1 MCLSRDYSFRN
12 VIILRLAIM
21 RKTRRTPPKARRALR
36 AKSTSQKRTEQ
47 ALADATQRLRS
58 ILIANEVAT
67 WNWDIIEDRVTADKN
82 MARLFGIKPKDAAG
96 APVATYL
103 AAIHHE
109 DRPAVS
115 AKIAE
120 AMEAPDGRFE
130 ADYRVVRQDGS
141 TSWVTA
147 RGRVERDAK
156 GKPRQLP
163 GVVIDTTARKAS
175 EQKAEDLRQRL
186 EEQYRLFDI
195 TLSSINDFAYVFD
208 LQGRFVFVNQALL
221 DLWSLNLSDAVG
233 KNFHQLL
240 YPTELANRLQ
250 QQIQQVIETKAGLT
264 DETPYTSQTGAG
276 GYYEYIF
283 RPVFG
288 PDGQVA
294 AVAGS
299 TRDITARKQVEA
311 DLRESQERLRAL
323 AETLEN
329 QVRSRTA
336 ELEERNNEVLL
347 QSEQLRALSVRL
359 METQDEQ
366 SRRIARELHDSAGQ
380 IVAAL
385 AMNLGQMTRE
395 AEASNSSVL
404 IELAKETRAYVD
416 ELNKEIRTTSYLLH
430 PPMLDEMGLRA
441 ALAWYV
447 DGLKQRAGL
456 DIHLSID
463 DDFPRPSREMELT
476 IFRVIQECLTNIH
489 RHAGSQAAYISIAR
503 DHEQVLVEV
512 RDDGRGISSQDLK
525 RIREK
530 GSGVGLRGM
539 RERVRPFAGDVRIES
554 QVGVG
559 TTIRVTLPQSGA
571 A

>member
-1 MCLSRDYSFRN
+1 
-12 VIILRLAIM
+12 M
-21 RKTRRTPPKARRALR
+21 RKTRRAPSKARRVPR
-36 AKSTSQKRTEQ
+36 AKPPSQKRTER
-47 ALADATQRLRS
+47 ALEDATQRLQS

-67 WNWDIIEDRVTADKN
+67 WNWDIVNDRITADKN

-96 APVATYL
+96 APVARYL
-103 AAIHHE
+103 AAIHPE
-109 DRPAVS
+109 DRPAVA

-120 AMEAPDGRFE
+120 AMDTADGRFA
-130 ADYRVVRQDGS
+130 ADYRVVRQDGAM
-141 TSWVTA
+141 SWVTA
-147 RGRVERDAK
+147 RGVVERDAK
-156 GKPRQLP
+156 GRPRNFP
-163 GVVIDTTARKAS
+163 GVVLDITARKAS
-175 EQKAEDLRQRL
+175 EQQAEDFRQRL
-186 EEQYRLFDI
+186 EGQYRLFDI

-221 DLWSLNLSDAVG
+221 DLWDLKLSDAVG
-233 KNFHQLL
+233 KNFHELQ
-240 YPTELANRLQ
+240 YPPDLANRLLE
-250 QQIQQVIETKAGLT
+250 QIQQVIATRAGLT

-288 PDGQVA
+288 PDGHVA

-329 QVRSRTA
+329 QVRLRTA
-336 ELEERNNEVLL
+336 ELEERNNEVLF
-347 QSEQLRALSVRL
+347 QSDQLRALSVRL

-385 AMNLGQMTRE
+385 AMNLGQMVRE
-395 AEASNSSVL
+395 AEASSPVL
-404 IELAKETRAYVD
+404 LDLAKETRAYVD

-447 DGLKQRAGL
+447 EGLQQRAGL
-456 DIHLSID
+456 NIHLSID
-463 DDFPRPSREMELT
+463 DDFPRPSRELELT

-489 RHAGSQAAYISIAR
+489 RHAGSQAAYISIAG
-503 DHEQVLVEV
+503 DHKQVLVEV
-512 RDDGRGISSQDLK
+512 RDDGRGISAEDLK
-525 RIREK
+525 RIRER
-530 GSGVGLRGM
+530 GAGVGLRGM
-539 RERVRPFAGDVRIES
+539 RERVRPFAGEVRIES

-571 A
+571 V

>member
-1 MCLSRDYSFRN
+1 
-12 VIILRLAIM
+12 M
-21 RKTRRTPPKARRALR
+21 RKTRRTPRKARRAPR
-36 AKSTSQKRTEQ
+36 AKSTSHRRTER
-47 ALADATQRLRS
+47 ALADATQRLQS

-67 WNWDIIEDRVTADKN
+67 WNWDIVEDRVTADKN

-109 DRPAVS
+109 DRPAVA
-115 AKIAE
+115 AKITE

-156 GKPRQLP
+156 GKPRNFP
-163 GVVIDTTARKAS
+163 GVVLDVTARKAS
-175 EQKAEDLRQRL
+175 EQQAEDFRQRL

-208 LQGRFVFVNQALL
+208 LQGRFIFVNQALL

-264 DETPYTSQTGAG
+264 DEAPYISQTGAG

-288 PDGQVA
+288 PDGKVA

-299 TRDITARKQVEA
+299 TRDITARKQVET

-329 QVRSRTA
+329 QVRTRTA

-385 AMNLGQMTRE
+385 AMNLGQMSRE
-395 AEASNSSVL
+395 AEAGSSPAL
-404 IELAKETRAYVD
+404 LDLAKETRAYVD
-416 ELNKEIRTTSYLLH
+416 DLNKEIRTTSYLLH

-447 DGLKQRAGL
+447 EGLKQRAGL

-463 DDFPRPSREMELT
+463 EDFARPSREVELT

-512 RDDGRGISSQDLK
+512 RDNGRGISSQDLK

-571 A
+571 V

>member
-1 MCLSRDYSFRN
+1 
-12 VIILRLAIM
+12 M
-21 RKTRRTPPKARRALR
+21 RKTRRTPPKARRAPR
-36 AKSTSQKRTEQ
+36 AKSTSQKRTER
-47 ALADATQRLRS
+47 ALADATQRLQS

-67 WNWDIIEDRVTADKN
+67 WNWDIVQDCVTADKN

-96 APVATYL
+96 APVSTYL
-103 AAIHHE
+103 AAIHDE
-109 DRPAVS
+109 DRPAVA

-130 ADYRVVRQDGS
+130 ANYRVVRQDGS

-156 GKPRQLP
+156 GRPRQLP

-311 DLRESQERLRAL
+311 DLRESRERLRAL

-395 AEASNSSVL
+395 AEASNSPAL

-447 DGLKQRAGL
+447 EGLKQRAGL

-571 A
+571 V

>member
-1 MCLSRDYSFRN
+1 
-12 VIILRLAIM
+12 M
-21 RKTRRTPPKARRALR
+21 RKTRRAPSKARRAPR
-36 AKSTSQKRTEQ
+36 AKPISQKRTEQ
-47 ALADATQRLRS
+47 ALEDATQRLHS

-67 WNWDIIEDRVTADKN
+67 WNWDIVNDRITADKN

-96 APVATYL
+96 APVGSYL
-103 AAIHHE
+103 AAIHPE
-109 DRPAVS
+109 DRPAVA

-120 AMEAPDGRFE
+120 ALDMPDGRFE

-147 RGRVERDAK
+147 RGAVERDAK
-156 GKPRQLP
+156 GKPRNFP
-163 GVVIDTTARKAS
+163 GVALDITARKAS
-175 EQKAEDLRQRL
+175 EQQAEHFRQRL

-221 DLWSLNLSDAVG
+221 DLWDLKLSDAVG
-233 KNFHQLL
+233 KNFRELQ
-240 YPTELANRLQ
+240 YPPDLANRLH
-250 QQIQQVIETKAGLT
+250 QQIQQVIETRAGLT

-336 ELEERNNEVLL
+336 ELEERNNEVLF
-347 QSEQLRALSVRL
+347 QSDQLRVLSVRL

-385 AMNLGQMTRE
+385 AMNLGQIMRE
-395 AEASNSSVL
+395 AEASSPAL
-404 IELAKETRAYVD
+404 LDLAKETRAYVD

-447 DGLKQRAGL
+447 EGLKQRSGL

-463 DDFPRPSREMELT
+463 DDFPRPSRELELT

-489 RHAGSQAAYISIAR
+489 RHSGSQAAYISIAR
-503 DHEQVLVEV
+503 DHQQVLVEV
-512 RDDGRGISSQDLK
+512 RDDGRGISSEELK
-525 RIREK
+525 RIRER
-530 GSGVGLRGM
+530 GAGVGLRGM
-539 RERVRPFAGDVRIES
+539 RERVRPFAGEVRIES

-571 A
+571 V

>member
-1 MCLSRDYSFRN
+1 M
-12 VIILRLAIM
+12 
-21 RKTRRTPPKARRALR
+21 
-36 AKSTSQKRTEQ
+36 SQKRTEQ
-47 ALADATQRLRS
+47 ALEDATQRLQS

-67 WNWDIIEDRVTADKN
+67 WNWDIVNDRVTADKN

-96 APVATYL
+96 APVALYL

-109 DRPAVS
+109 DGPAVA

-120 AMEAPDGRFE
+120 AMETPDGRFE

-147 RGRVERDAK
+147 RGVVERDAI
-156 GKPRQLP
+156 GKPRNFP
-163 GVVIDTTARKAS
+163 GVVLDITARKAS
-175 EQKAEDLRQRL
+175 EQQAEDFRQRL

-208 LQGRFVFVNQALL
+208 LQGRVVVVNQALL
-221 DLWSLNLSDAVG
+221 DLWDLKLGDAVG
-233 KNFHQLL
+233 KNFHELQ
-240 YPTELANRLQ
+240 YPTDLANRLQ
-250 QQIQQVIETKAGLT
+250 QQIQQVIETRAGLT

-329 QVRSRTA
+329 QVRARTA
-336 ELEERNNEVLL
+336 ELEDRNNEVLF
-347 QSEQLRALSVRL
+347 QSDQLRALSVRL

-385 AMNLGQMTRE
+385 AMNLGQIMRE
-395 AEASNSSVL
+395 AEASSPAL
-404 IELAKETRAYVD
+404 LDLAKETRAYVD

-447 DGLKQRAGL
+447 EGLKQRAGL

-463 DDFPRPSREMELT
+463 DDFPRPSRELELT

-503 DHEQVLVEV
+503 SHEQVLVEV
-512 RDDGRGISSQDLK
+512 RDDGRGISPEDLR
-525 RIREK
+525 RIRER
-530 GSGVGLRGM
+530 GAGVGLRGM
-539 RERVRPFAGDVRIES
+539 RERVRPFAGEVRIES
-554 QVGVG
+554 EVGVG

-571 A
+571 V

>member
-1 MCLSRDYSFRN
+1 M
-12 VIILRLAIM
+12 LAIM
-21 RKTRRTPPKARRALR
+21 RKTRRTTPKARRAPR
-36 AKSTSQKRTEQ
+36 AKSISQKRTEK
-47 ALADATQRLRS
+47 ALADATQRLQS

-67 WNWDIIEDRVTADKN
+67 WNWDIANDCVTADKN

-96 APVATYL
+96 APVATYF
-103 AAIHHE
+103 AAMHDE
-109 DRPAVS
+109 DRPAVA

-120 AMEAPDGRFE
+120 AMQAPDGRFE

-156 GKPRQLP
+156 GKPRNFP
-163 GVVIDTTARKAS
+163 GVVLDVTARKAS
-175 EQKAEDLRQRL
+175 EQKAEEFRQRL

-208 LQGRFVFVNQALL
+208 LQGRFIFVNQALL
-221 DLWSLNLSDAVG
+221 DLWSLNLCDAVG

-240 YPTELANRLQ
+240 YPTDLANRLQ

-299 TRDITARKQVEA
+299 TRDVTARKQVEA

-329 QVRSRTA
+329 QVRCRTA
-336 ELEERNNEVLL
+336 ELEERNNEVLF

-385 AMNLGQMTRE
+385 AMNLGQMMRE
-395 AEASNSSVL
+395 AEASNSPALVD
-404 IELAKETRAYVD
+404 LAKETRTYVD
-416 ELNKEIRTTSYLLH
+416 DLNKEIRTTSYLLH

-447 DGLKQRAGL
+447 EGLKQRAGL

-503 DHEQVLVEV
+503 DHDQVLVEV
-512 RDDGRGISSQDLK
+512 RDDGRGISAEDLK

-571 A
+571 V

>member
-1 MCLSRDYSFRN
+1 M
-12 VIILRLAIM
+12 LAIM
-21 RKTRRTPPKARRALR
+21 RKTRRTTPKARRAPR
-36 AKSTSQKRTEQ
+36 AKSISQKRTEK
-47 ALADATQRLRS
+47 ALADATQRLQS

-67 WNWDIIEDRVTADKN
+67 WNWDIPEDRVTADKN

-96 APVATYL
+96 APVATYF
-103 AAIHHE
+103 AAMHDE
-109 DRPAVS
+109 DRPAVA

-156 GKPRQLP
+156 GKPRNFP
-163 GVVIDTTARKAS
+163 GVVLDVTARKTS
-175 EQKAEDLRQRL
+175 EQKAEEFRQRL

-208 LQGRFVFVNQALL
+208 LQGRFIFVNQALL

-329 QVRSRTA
+329 QVRCRTA
-336 ELEERNNEVLL
+336 ELEERNNEVLF

-385 AMNLGQMTRE
+385 AMNLGQMMRE
-395 AEASNSSVL
+395 AEASGSPAL
-404 IELAKETRAYVD
+404 LDLAKETRTYVD
-416 ELNKEIRTTSYLLH
+416 DLNKEIRTTSYLLH

-447 DGLKQRAGL
+447 EGLKQRAGL

-503 DHEQVLVEV
+503 DREHVLVEV
-512 RDDGRGISSQDLK
+512 RDEGRGISAEDLK

-571 A
+571 V

>member
-1 MCLSRDYSFRN
+1 
-12 VIILRLAIM
+12 M
-21 RKTRRTPPKARRALR
+21 RKTRRAPSKARRAPR
-36 AKSTSQKRTEQ
+36 AKPISQKRTEQ
-47 ALADATQRLRS
+47 ALEDATQRLQS

-67 WNWDIIEDRVTADKN
+67 WNWDIVHDRITADKN

-96 APVATYL
+96 APVAPYL
-103 AAIHHE
+103 AAIHSE
-109 DRPAVS
+109 DRPAVT

-120 AMEAPDGRFE
+120 AMHTPDGRFE

-147 RGRVERDAK
+147 RGVVERDAK
-156 GKPRQLP
+156 GQPRNFP
-163 GVVIDTTARKAS
+163 GVVLDITARKAS
-175 EQKAEDLRQRL
+175 EQQAEHFRQRL

-221 DLWSLNLSDAVG
+221 DLWNLQLSEAVG
-233 KNFHQLL
+233 KNFHELQ
-240 YPTELANRLQ
+240 YPPDLANRLL
-250 QQIQQVIETKAGLT
+250 QQIQQVVETRAGLT

-336 ELEERNNEVLL
+336 ELEERNNEVLF
-347 QSEQLRALSVRL
+347 QSDQLRALSVRL

-385 AMNLGQMTRE
+385 AMNLGQIMRE
-395 AEASNSSVL
+395 AEASSPAL
-404 IELAKETRAYVD
+404 LDLAKETRAYVD

-447 DGLKQRAGL
+447 EGLKQRAGL

-463 DDFPRPSREMELT
+463 DDFPRPSRELELT

-489 RHAGSQAAYISIAR
+489 RHAGSQAAYISVAR

-512 RDDGRGISSQDLK
+512 RDNGRGISSENLK
-525 RIREK
+525 RIRER
-530 GSGVGLRGM
+530 GAGVGLRGM
-539 RERVRPFAGDVRIES
+539 RERVRPFAGEVRIES

-571 A
+571 V

>member
-1 MCLSRDYSFRN
+1 MRL
-12 VIILRLAIM
+12 LAIM
-21 RKTRRTPPKARRALR
+21 RKTRRAPSKARRAPR
-36 AKSTSQKRTEQ
+36 AKPISQKRTEQ
-47 ALADATQRLRS
+47 ALVDATQRLQS

-67 WNWDIIEDRVTADKN
+67 WNWDVVKDRVTADKN
-82 MARLFGIKPKDAAG
+82 MARLFGMKPKDAAG
-96 APVATYL
+96 APVAPYL
-103 AAIHHE
+103 AAIHPE
-109 DRPAVS
+109 DRPAVA

-120 AMEAPDGRFE
+120 AMGTPDGRFE

-147 RGRVERDAK
+147 RGVAERDAN
-156 GKPRQLP
+156 GKPRNFP
-163 GVVIDTTARKAS
+163 GVVLDITARKAL
-175 EQKAEDLRQRL
+175 EQQAEDFRQRL

-221 DLWSLNLSDAVG
+221 ELWNLKLSDAVG
-233 KNFHQLL
+233 KNFHELQ
-240 YPTELANRLQ
+240 YPPDLANRLH
-250 QQIQQVIETKAGLT
+250 QQIQQVIATRAGLT

-311 DLRESQERLRAL
+311 DLRESRERLRAL

-347 QSEQLRALSVRL
+347 QSDQLRALSVRL

-385 AMNLGQMTRE
+385 AMNLGQIMRE
-395 AEASNSSVL
+395 AAASSPAL
-404 IELAKETRAYVD
+404 LDLAKETRAYVD
-416 ELNKEIRTTSYLLH
+416 ELNREIRTTSYLLH

-447 DGLKQRAGL
+447 EGLKQRAGL

-463 DDFPRPSREMELT
+463 DDFPRPSRELELT

-512 RDDGRGISSQDLK
+512 RDDGRGISTEDLQS
-525 RIREK
+525 IRER
-530 GSGVGLRGM
+530 GAGVGLRGM
-539 RERVRPFAGDVRIES
+539 RERVRPFADEVRIES

-571 A
+571 V

>member
-1 MCLSRDYSFRN
+1 MRL
-12 VIILRLAIM
+12 LAIM
-21 RKTRRTPPKARRALR
+21 RKTRRAPSKARRAPR
-36 AKSTSQKRTEQ
+36 AKPISQKRTEQ
-47 ALADATQRLRS
+47 ALVDATQRLQS

-67 WNWDIIEDRVTADKN
+67 WNWDVVKDRVTADKN
-82 MARLFGIKPKDAAG
+82 MARLFGMKPKDAAG
-96 APVATYL
+96 APVAPYL
-103 AAIHHE
+103 AAIHPE
-109 DRPAVS
+109 DRPAVA

-120 AMEAPDGRFE
+120 AMGTPDGRFE

-147 RGRVERDAK
+147 RGVVERDAN
-156 GKPRQLP
+156 GKPRNFP
-163 GVVIDTTARKAS
+163 GVVLDITARKAL
-175 EQKAEDLRQRL
+175 EQQAEDFRQRL

-221 DLWSLNLSDAVG
+221 DLWNLKLSDAVG
-233 KNFHQLL
+233 KNFHELQ
-240 YPTELANRLQ
+240 YPPDLANRLH
-250 QQIQQVIETKAGLT
+250 QQIQQVIATRAGLT

-311 DLRESQERLRAL
+311 DLRESRERLRAL

-347 QSEQLRALSVRL
+347 QSDQLRALSVRL

-385 AMNLGQMTRE
+385 AMNLGQIMRE
-395 AEASNSSVL
+395 AAASSPAL
-404 IELAKETRAYVD
+404 LDLAKETRAYVD
-416 ELNKEIRTTSYLLH
+416 ELNREIRTTSYLLH

-447 DGLKQRAGL
+447 EGLKQRAGL

-463 DDFPRPSREMELT
+463 DDFPRPSRELELT

-512 RDDGRGISSQDLK
+512 RDDGRGISTEDLQS
-525 RIREK
+525 IRER
-530 GSGVGLRGM
+530 GAGVGLRGM
-539 RERVRPFAGDVRIES
+539 RERVRPFAGEVRIES

-571 A
+571 V

>member
-1 MCLSRDYSFRN
+1 MLFLD
-12 VIILRLAIM
+12 VIIFALAIM
-21 RKTRRTPPKARRALR
+21 RKTRRIAPKSRSTPR
-36 AKSTSQKRTEQ
+36 AKSIAQKRTER
-47 ALADATQRLRS
+47 ALADATQRLQS

-67 WNWDIIEDRVTADKN
+67 WNWDIVNDCVTADKN
-82 MARLFGIKPKDAAG
+82 MARLFGIRPKDAAG
-96 APVATYL
+96 APVATYF
-103 AAIHHE
+103 AAMHDE
-109 DRPAVS
+109 DRPAVA

-120 AMEAPDGRFE
+120 AIETPEGRFE

-141 TSWVTA
+141 ASWITA
-147 RGRVERDAK
+147 RGRVQRDAK
-156 GKPRQLP
+156 GKPRNFP
-163 GVVIDTTARKAS
+163 GVVLDITARKAS

-221 DLWSLNLSDAVG
+221 SLWDLKLSDAVG
-233 KNFHQLL
+233 KNFHELQ
-240 YPTELANRLQ
+240 YPTDLANRLQ
-250 QQIQQVIETKAGLT
+250 QQIQQVIETRAGLT

-347 QSEQLRALSVRL
+347 RSDQLRALSVRL

-385 AMNLGQMTRE
+385 AMNLGQIMRE
-395 AEASNSSVL
+395 AEASSPAL
-404 IELAKETRAYVD
+404 LDLAKETRAYVD

-447 DGLKQRAGL
+447 EGLKQRAGL

-463 DDFPRPSREMELT
+463 DDFSRPSRELELT

-489 RHAGSQAAYISIAR
+489 RHAGSQNAYISIAR
-503 DHEQVLVEV
+503 DREQVLVEV
-512 RDDGRGISSQDLK
+512 RDDGRGISSPDLK
-525 RIREK
+525 RIRER
-530 GSGVGLRGM
+530 GAGVGLRGM
-539 RERVRPFAGDVRIES
+539 RERVRPFAGEVRIES

-571 A
+571 V

>member
-1 MCLSRDYSFRN
+1 
-12 VIILRLAIM
+12 M
-21 RKTRRTPPKARRALR
+21 RKTRRTPPKARRAPH
-36 AKSTSQKRTEQ
+36 AKSTSHRRTER
-47 ALADATQRLRS
+47 ALADATQRLQS

-67 WNWDIIEDRVTADKN
+67 WNWDIVEDRVTADKN

-109 DRPAVS
+109 DRPAVA
-115 AKIAE
+115 AKITE

-156 GKPRQLP
+156 GKPRNFP
-163 GVVIDTTARKAS
+163 GVVLDITARKAS
-175 EQKAEDLRQRL
+175 EQQAEEFRQRL

-208 LQGRFVFVNQALL
+208 LQGRFIFVNQALL

-329 QVRSRTA
+329 QVRTRTA

-385 AMNLGQMTRE
+385 AMNLGQIVRE
-395 AEASNSSVL
+395 AEASSSPAL
-404 IELAKETRAYVD
+404 LDLAKETRAYVD
-416 ELNKEIRTTSYLLH
+416 DLNKEIRTTSYLLH

-463 DDFPRPSREMELT
+463 DNFPRPSREMELT

-571 A
+571 V

>member
-1 MCLSRDYSFRN
+1 MRL
-12 VIILRLAIM
+12 LAIM
-21 RKTRRTPPKARRALR
+21 RKTRRAPSKARRAPR
-36 AKSTSQKRTEQ
+36 AKPISQKHTEQ
-47 ALADATQRLRS
+47 ALVDATQRLQS

-67 WNWDIIEDRVTADKN
+67 WNWDVVKDRVTADKN
-82 MARLFGIKPKDAAG
+82 MARLFGMKPKDAAG
-96 APVATYL
+96 APVAPYL
-103 AAIHHE
+103 AAIHPE
-109 DRPAVS
+109 DRPAVA

-120 AMEAPDGRFE
+120 AMGTPDGRFE

-147 RGRVERDAK
+147 RGVVERDAN
-156 GKPRQLP
+156 GKPRNFP
-163 GVVIDTTARKAS
+163 GVVLDITARKAL
-175 EQKAEDLRQRL
+175 EQQAEDFRQRL

-221 DLWSLNLSDAVG
+221 ELWNLKLSDAVG
-233 KNFHQLL
+233 KNFHELQ
-240 YPTELANRLQ
+240 YPPDLANRLH
-250 QQIQQVIETKAGLT
+250 QQIQQVIATRAGLT

-311 DLRESQERLRAL
+311 DLRESRERLRAL

-347 QSEQLRALSVRL
+347 QSDQLRALSVRL

-385 AMNLGQMTRE
+385 AMNLGQIMRE
-395 AEASNSSVL
+395 AAASSPAL
-404 IELAKETRAYVD
+404 LDLAKETRAYVD
-416 ELNKEIRTTSYLLH
+416 ELNREIRTTSYLLH

-447 DGLKQRAGL
+447 EGLKQRAGL

-463 DDFPRPSREMELT
+463 DDFPRPSRELELT

-512 RDDGRGISSQDLK
+512 RDDGRGISTEDLQS
-525 RIREK
+525 IRER
-530 GSGVGLRGM
+530 GAGVGLRGM
-539 RERVRPFAGDVRIES
+539 RERVRPFAGEVRIES

-571 A
+571 V

>member
-1 MCLSRDYSFRN
+1 
-12 VIILRLAIM
+12 M
-21 RKTRRTPPKARRALR
+21 RKTRRRPSKARGAPR
-36 AKSTSQKRTEQ
+36 AKPTSQKRAER
-47 ALADATQRLRS
+47 ALEDATQRLQS

-67 WNWDIIEDRVTADKN
+67 WNWDIVNDRITADKN

-96 APVATYL
+96 APVARYL

-109 DRPAVS
+109 DRPAVAVS
-115 AKIAE
+115 IAE
-120 AMEAPDGRFE
+120 AMETPDRRFE
-130 ADYRVVRQDGS
+130 ADYRVVRQDGAM
-141 TSWVTA
+141 SWVTA
-147 RGRVERDAK
+147 RGVVERDAK
-156 GKPRQLP
+156 GKPRNFP
-163 GVVIDTTARKAS
+163 GVVLDITARKAS
-175 EQKAEDLRQRL
+175 EQRAEDFRQRL
-186 EEQYRLFDI
+186 EQQYHLFDI

-221 DLWSLNLSDAVG
+221 DLWDLKLSDAVG
-233 KNFHQLL
+233 KNFHELQ
-240 YPTELANRLQ
+240 YPTDLANRLQ
-250 QQIQQVIETKAGLT
+250 QQIQQVIETRAGLT

-336 ELEERNNEVLL
+336 ELEERNNEVLF
-347 QSEQLRALSVRL
+347 QSDQLRALSVRL
-359 METQDEQ
+359 METQDAQ

-385 AMNLGQMTRE
+385 AMNLGQIMRE
-395 AEASNSSVL
+395 AEASSPAL
-404 IELAKETRAYVD
+404 LDLAKETRAYVD

-447 DGLKQRAGL
+447 EGLKQRAGL

-463 DDFPRPSREMELT
+463 DDFPRPSRELELT

-525 RIREK
+525 RIRER
-530 GSGVGLRGM
+530 GAGVGLRGM
-539 RERVRPFAGDVRIES
+539 RERVRPFAGEVRIES
-554 QVGVG
+554 EVGVG

-571 A
+571 V